1 MECMQNR
8 VVCLCIEEES
18 CWLAHEQGSEA
29 AGFEY
34 EVEARGEREGE
45 RESYLNSNSQSNEN
59 RR

>member
-1 MECMQNR
+1 MRQ
-8 VVCLCIEEES
+8 CIEEES